1 MCLSVPMKVEE
12 IRGLE
17 ARCSALGV
25 ERWVSLALMADTPP
39 EVGSYLQI
47 SLGFA
52 QQEVSEDEARQA
64 YDLFGEILDAMNEG
78 E

>member
-1 MCLSVPMKVEE
+1 MKVEE
-12 IRGLE
+12 IRGLQ

-25 ERWVSLALMADTPP
+25 ERWVSLALMADSTVA
-39 EVGSYLQI
+39 VGTYLQI

-52 QQEVSEDEARQA
+52 QQEVSEEDARQA
-64 YDLFGEILDAMNEG
+64 YELFGEILGAMNEA